1 MPHQRAAIERIASS
15 PSRRTVV
22 LLVLLAGLSGCG
34 TTRVTDTSRTATEQ
48 LLISQAVDEAVSDID
63 FRVLDGKKVF
73 FDPQFI
79 DKSVDGG
86 YVVSSLRQQ
95 LLAHGA
101 LLQEDRAKATV
112 VVEARAG
119 SVGTDRQDVLIGV
132 PQMTLPAVYPGVP
145 SMIPEIPFAKKT
157 NQRGVAKIAV
167 FAYNRLTGRPVWQ
180 SGTVLTD
187 ADSRDTWVLGAGP
200 FRRGSLGEGL
210 DLGVVHVDIPMLA
223 GRDEENV
230 TGPWITA
237 TQRAYWPEPPQARL
251 GTPMILTTATLPAPA
266 PTAAPP
272 APTGPAL
279 IVPAPPAPPAITAP
293 GNISAPAF
301 DR

>member
-1 MPHQRAAIERIASS
+1 MPHERTAIELIAS
-15 PSRRTVV
+15 RTPPGRTAI
-22 LLVLLAGLSGCG
+22 LLALIVGVSGCG

-63 FRVLDGKKVF
+63 FRILDGKKVY

-119 SVGTDRQDVLIGV
+119 SIGTDRQDVLIGV

-145 SMIPEIPFAKKT
+145 SMIPEIPVAKKT

-200 FRRGSLGEGL
+200 FRRGTLGEGL

-223 GRDEENV
+223 GRDEEKV

-251 GTPMILTTATLPAPA
+251 GTPMILTTATLSAPA
-266 PTAAPP
+266 PTGTTLVVPTPAAPP
-272 APTGPAL
+272 EGS
-279 IVPAPPAPPAITAP
+279 PAPGMTTP
-293 GNISAPAF
+293 GPN
-301 DR
+301 R